1 MNLQLKF
8 MLFTSSSPTRDDL
21 FEVTNMIET
30 YVIAAKIFIVQL
42 LPKKITI
49 NGNNFHAKI
58 NNKPKKQGV
67 LPGPYAEV
75 EQVRVGFTIASLL
88 AYFWDPRIQD
98 LLQRHFYLIFGTL
111 MYRIYFSANYS
122 LFFGL

>member
-58 NNKPKKQGV
+58 KNDKPKKQGV

-75 EQVRVGFTIASLL
+75 EQVRVGFTIAPIL
-88 AYFWDPRIQD
+88 AYFWGPRKQD
-98 LLQRHFYLIFGTL
+98 LLRRHFYLIFGTL
-111 MYRIYFSANYS
+111 MYRIYFNAN
-122 LFFGL
+122 

>member
-49 NGNNFHAKI
+49 NGNTFHAKI
-58 NNKPKKQGV
+58 NNKLINPKSRASSPGRTLRLSKFV
-67 LPGPYAEV
+67 L
-75 EQVRVGFTIASLL
+75 
-88 AYFWDPRIQD
+88 D
-98 LLQRHFYLIFGTL
+98 LL
-111 MYRIYFSANYS
+111 
-122 LFFGL
+122 